1 MRCVSVRP
9 PVDHLTK
16 VIISTPRY
24 TPGPEANWLQR
35 EGNPAEER
43 RFNIDLLR
51 AEENIDGLIAAL
63 GSEDGLIRQ
72 RAALALGDFGDAKA
86 VAPLIRALGDPL
98 TAVREAAADSLA
110 MLGPPAVGPLVE
122 LIELPGASE
131 RYEEPGA
138 VESAKTVTG
147 PGGLSWEIA
156 TRRDLRRVYAAAILG
171 EIGDPS
177 AVEPLVMALRDEN
190 NDVRCQAAGALA
202 KFGRGA
208 VEPLTTVLA
217 DPDPDVRIVAAGVLG
232 DIGDASAVEPLIGAL
247 RDENDDVRGAAAG
260 ALIRAGSAAVDP
272 LIGATKDSDRNV
284 RLYAAGALKYI
295 GDPRAID
302 ALRDLTRDEDKDVR
316 SVAEDAIEKIRMVR
330 GEAAP
335 EPLAPTSR

>member
-1 MRCVSVRP
+1 
-9 PVDHLTK
+9 
-16 VIISTPRY
+16 
-24 TPGPEANWLQR
+24 LQR

-63 GSEDGLIRQ
+63 ESEDGLTRQ

-110 MLGPPAVGPLVE
+110 MLGPPAVEPLVE
-122 LIELPGASE
+122 LIERPGASE

-138 VESAKTVTG
+138 AESAKTVTG
-147 PGGLSWEIA
+147 PGDLSWEIA

-177 AVEPLVMALRDEN
+177 AVEPLARALRDEN
-190 NDVRCQAAGALA
+190 NDVRCQASGALA

-217 DPDPDVRIVAAGVLG
+217 DPDPDVRVVAAGVLG
-232 DIGDASAVEPLIGAL
+232 DIGDASVVEPLIGTL
-247 RDENDDVRGAAAG
+247 RDANDDVRGAAGG
-260 ALIRAGSAAVDP
+260 ALIRAGNAAVDP

-302 ALRDLTRDEDKDVR
+302 ALRDLARSGDAEEK
-316 SVAEDAIEKIRMVR
+316 SVAEDAIEKIRMVQ

-335 EPLAPTSR
+335 EPSPPTSW

>member
-1 MRCVSVRP
+1 M
-9 PVDHLTK
+9 
-16 VIISTPRY
+16 
-24 TPGPEANWLQR
+24 QR

-63 GSEDGLIRQ
+63 ESEDGLTRQ

-110 MLGPPAVGPLVE
+110 MLGPPAVEPLVE
-122 LIELPGASE
+122 LIERPGASE

-138 VESAKTVTG
+138 AESAKTVTG
-147 PGGLSWEIA
+147 PGDLSWEIA

-177 AVEPLVMALRDEN
+177 AVEPLARALRDAN
-190 NDVRCQAAGALA
+190 NDVRCQASGALA

-208 VEPLTTVLA
+208 VELLTTVLA
-217 DPDPDVRIVAAGVLG
+217 DPDPDVRVVAAGVLG
-232 DIGDASAVEPLIGAL
+232 DIGDASVVEPLIGAL
-247 RDENDDVRGAAAG
+247 RDANDDVRG
-260 ALIRAGSAAVDP
+260 
-272 LIGATKDSDRNV
+272 
-284 RLYAAGALKYI
+284 AAGALKYI

-302 ALRDLTRDEDKDVR
+302 ALQDLTRDEDADVR
-316 SVAEDAIEKIRMVR
+316 SVAEDAI
-330 GEAAP
+330 A
-335 EPLAPTSR
+335 